1 MDKREKEK
9 KNIKHTTGIDTT
21 LFWSES
27 VLDIDMIPISEARK
41 DKFLWRMACIER
53 PKRSAVLLCVKKI
66 NRKISDQ
73 KDTINR

>member
-1 MDKREKEK
+1 
-9 KNIKHTTGIDTT
+9 
-21 LFWSES
+21 
-27 VLDIDMIPISEARK
+27 MIPISEARK

-53 PKRSAVLLCVKKI
+53 LKRSAVLLCVKKI